1 MLFFSPLYG
10 LLPKLAGQAPL
21 AARQAQENLEKR
33 TTFTL
38 KYGSARQP
46 FDAETQLAGTAKLA
60 PAEPGPES

>member
-10 LLPKLAGQAPL
+10 LLPKLAGQTPL

-38 KYGSARQP
+38 KIRIRKTAIRCR
-46 FDAETQLAGTAKLA
+46 DAISGYRKIGTR
-60 PAEPGPES
+60 